1 MLTSSCWTMTPKR
14 KPWES
19 NPQAAQCRRLLS
31 KQVPQPFGWLPS
43 SLEGGSRG
51 TRTHKRRS
59 AATCFQDRLLI
70 QSDDFRSLKLR
81 ELDLNQHDDV
91 QSVASY
97 RWMIPHWL
105 SLETRMLSI
114 EFGEE
119 GSNLHLLV
127 QSQTAYH

>member
-1 MLTSSCWTMTPKR
+1 MGLEPTSGFGPPPVFKTGSSSGRMT
-14 KPWES
+14 S
-19 NPQAAQCRRLLS
+19 VLS
-31 KQVPQPFGWLPS
+31 
-43 SLEGGSRG
+43 
-51 TRTHKRRS
+51 
-59 AATCFQDRLLI
+59 
-70 QSDDFRSLKLR
+70 KLR

-105 SLETRMLSI
+105 SLETRMVSI

-119 GSNLHLLV
+119 GSNLRLLV